1 MSQKRGPVVMD
12 KINQQA
18 FDMRTVLVLEIF
30 GKPNTKELLETKKI
44 MIDILV
50 ISQNIFCGDWGKKRL
65 FKYSKTI
72 HTQTL
77 NLYCNIY
84 MK

>member
-30 GKPNTKELLETKKI
+30 EKPKQQRDYPETKK
-44 MIDILV
+44 LLLA
-50 ISQNIFCGDWGKKRL
+50 SWGGSSL
-65 FKYSKTI
+65 
-72 HTQTL
+72 
-77 NLYCNIY
+77 
-84 MK
+84 